1 MPDSNPAI
9 KIELVEGDMSRFGGF
24 VLIKDGVR
32 NEHISAAAEQY
43 LDEIR
48 EVAYATGRSFA
59 DLAVQMIQRDFS
71 SARTENF

>member
-1 MPDSNPAI
+1 MSDSNPAI

-32 NEHISAAAEQY
+32 HEQLSEAAEQY

-48 EVAYATGRSFA
+48 EVAYSTGRSFD